1 MDANLFCVSKESI
14 CQARSSG
21 NSFYQRQPLLRRSC
35 ASTKRF
41 SAPDILPSSMSG
53 SFGPSLILHH
63 GTAHSAITVMG
74 LLPFFD
80 VLVCIIY
87 FVSRYSSRSAY
98 CRSTAV
104 MSMVGYILGLG
115 DRHGENIL
123 FDSFTG
129 ECVHVDFNCLFNK
142 VCNCLLFT

>member
-1 MDANLFCVSKESI
+1 MLFSCICLCFSRYLSVGKRAQEADLAKVGSLRGEAPYSQGRAVHKTPPRLPRVVSQDLS
-14 CQARSSG
+14 RSHILVRS
-21 NSFYQRQPLLRRSC
+21 QKILHRREFKI
-35 ASTKRF
+35 STEKF
-41 SAPDILPSSMSG
+41 SACL
-53 SFGPSLILHH
+53 
-63 GTAHSAITVMG
+63 
-74 LLPFFD
+74 
-80 VLVCIIY
+80 C
-87 FVSRYSSRSAY
+87 RYSSRSAY

-142 VCNCLLFT
+142 VLLYLI

>member
-1 MDANLFCVSKESI
+1 M
-14 CQARSSG
+14 
-21 NSFYQRQPLLRRSC
+21 
-35 ASTKRF
+35 
-41 SAPDILPSSMSG
+41 
-53 SFGPSLILHH
+53 
-63 GTAHSAITVMG
+63 
-74 LLPFFD
+74 
-80 VLVCIIY
+80 
-87 FVSRYSSRSAY
+87 SRYTSRSAY

-142 VCNCLLFT
+142 VCLCLPLSLNIIVQVVFTFCYSRNVSHTLP